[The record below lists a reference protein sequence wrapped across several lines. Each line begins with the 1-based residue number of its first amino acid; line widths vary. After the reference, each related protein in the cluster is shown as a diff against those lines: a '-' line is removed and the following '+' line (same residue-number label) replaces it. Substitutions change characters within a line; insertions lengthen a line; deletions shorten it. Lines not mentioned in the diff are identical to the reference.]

1 MIESANDTIYAV
13 ATPPG
18 RSAIAVIRIS
28 GQHAAKTPDLFSAS
42 CPAAGQFNVS
52 RLMHAGKVL
61 DQVILLFMK
70 GPRSSTGEDVCEIHC
85 HGSRAVV
92 DVITA
97 QLEKAKGFRLAS
109 PGEFTRRSFSNGK
122 MDLSGVEGRADL
134 IDARTPAQLHQAWAQ
149 IDGALS
155 VPIMAWRAEL
165 IEIAARLE
173 ALIDFSD
180 EDLPLVIEQ
189 TLREGTKALIN
200 SLAQTLADGR
210 VGELVR
216 DGVIIA
222 LVGPVNAGK
231 STVLN
236 GLAGRDAAIVSDEA
250 GTTRDII
257 QVELDLHGVPT
268 TILDTAG
275 IRKTSGAI
283 EMEGIRRSVQAA
295 ANADLIVVIL
305 DGSDKYW
312 RDVCVKIDKA
322 IDSEIEKSV
331 TNEKLFSDNVINDR
345 PRLYVLNK
353 ADRGFAG
360 LNYRVEC
367 GDKYNATHDILVISA
382 KNDKDINGL
391 SESLA
396 KRLAPLNHSEG
407 SVIITRQRH
416 RQSMRTAH
424 DALIRALTHDFQKAP
439 ELAAEDF
446 RLAAGALGRITG
458 EIDVEELL
466 GSIFSAFCIGK

>member
-1 MIESANDTIYAV
+1 MSDNANDTIYAV

-18 RSAIAVIRIS
+18 RSAIAIIRIS
-28 GQHAAKTPDLFSAS
+28 GRNAAKTPALFSVP

-52 RLMHAGKVL
+52 RLMQAGKVL

-70 GPRSSTGEDVCEIHC
+70 GPHSNTGEDVCEIHC
-85 HGSRAVV
+85 HGSRAVI
-92 DVITA
+92 DAIMA
-97 QLEKAKGFRLAS
+97 QLEKANGFRLAA
-109 PGEFTRRSFSNGK
+109 PGEFTRRGFSNGK
-122 MDLSGVEGRADL
+122 MDLSGVEGLADL
-134 IDARTPAQLHQAWAQ
+134 IDAQTPAQLHQAWAQ
-149 IDGALS
+149 IDGALRAP
-155 VPIMAWRAEL
+155 VMAWRAEM

-180 EDLPLVIEQ
+180 EDLPPVIEKG
-189 TLREGTKALIN
+189 LRKGTKALITA
-200 SLAQTLADGR
+200 LAENLADGG

-216 DGVIIA
+216 DGVVVA

-231 STVLN
+231 STILN
-236 GLAGRDAAIVSDEA
+236 GLAGRAAAIVSDEA

-257 QVELDLHGVPT
+257 QIQLDLDGVPT

-275 IRKTSGAI
+275 IRKTIGAI
-283 EMEGIRRSVQAA
+283 EMEGIKRSVTAA
-295 ANADLIVVIL
+295 ANADLILVIL

-312 RDVCVKIDKA
+312 PEACDKIERA
-322 IDSEIEKSV
+322 IDHHISQSSANQNMVSGK
-331 TNEKLFSDNVINDR
+331 VINNR

-353 ADRGFAG
+353 GDRGIVRA
-360 LNYRVEC
+360 NYRSEC
-367 GDKYNATHDILVISA
+367 KNKYNDTYDMLVISA
-382 KNDKDINGL
+382 KKQTDINL
-391 SESLA
+391 LRAALA
-396 KRLAPLNHSEG
+396 KWLAPLNHADG

-416 RQSMRTAH
+416 RQSMQAAH
-424 DALIRALTHDFQKAP
+424 DALGRALTHDFQQTP